1 MSHLRINYRPWE
13 TTKIG
18 LFQENYQYS
27 KEVAPTK
34 KVGSPGNLS
43 FTPCYPTKKI
53 LVPCRKGKYPR
64 SDRELTVDPYGYL

>member
-34 KVGSPGNLS
+34 KVGSPGK
-43 FTPCYPTKKI
+43 P
-53 LVPCRKGKYPR
+53 
-64 SDRELTVDPYGYL
+64 

>member
-34 KVGSPGNLS
+34 KIGRPVRG
-43 FTPCYPTKKI
+43 
-53 LVPCRKGKYPR
+53 VKYP
-64 SDRELTVDPYGYL
+64 EATVN